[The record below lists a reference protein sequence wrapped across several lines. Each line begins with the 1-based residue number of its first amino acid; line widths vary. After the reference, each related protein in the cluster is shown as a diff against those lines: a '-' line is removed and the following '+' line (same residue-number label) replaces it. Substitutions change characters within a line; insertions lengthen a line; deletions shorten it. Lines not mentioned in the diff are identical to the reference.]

1 MSDRRPRAGW
11 PDRLFAPRALR
22 WSLVE
27 LCRRTTLAGW
37 DDLQAAAAAGR
48 GVTLLTPSGAP
59 WLVAARALAA
69 WAGPLHL
76 ALPAGEPDRRL
87 ARLACARADPA
98 PRLAADPEAIRGAL
112 AAGESV
118 LFVVDAAI
126 APDAAAIPDETPR
139 VTVAVERPRRGRYR
153 LVLSRWRPPPAP

>member
-1 MSDRRPRAGW
+1 VSGGLAGLGW
-11 PDRLFAPRALR
+11 PARLFAPRALR

-48 GVTLLTPSGAP
+48 GVALTTPAGAP

-76 ALPAGEPDRRL
+76 ALPAGEADRRL
-87 ARLACARADPA
+87 ARLACAGGEPG
-98 PRLAADPEAIRGAL
+98 PRLAADPDAILSAL
-112 AAGESV
+112 AAGEKV
-118 LFVVDAAI
+118 LFVAG
-126 APDAAAIPDETPR
+126 AAAGLDVPAIPGHVPR

-153 LVLSRWRPPPAP
+153 LVFTCHPPQRR